1 MQTICL
7 PMTFSINDLMN
18 HPQVREFLHGR
29 EQNYLDDLKWLDED
43 LDKKNKE
50 EEENRRIQEEN
61 ISRLNH
67 ARLLD
72 EEERTRAAWTMTR
85 LLLADSDSDS
95 DSEEFTYESAYESDN
110 SDNMSLICEPEDPPQ
125 IRRSTKSEGP
135 TDEESK
141 TQDIASSALGAK
153 FQMNKRSLFN
163 NDDTSWMIKKKVILE
178 YLGESIEGSGWDR
191 KVFLKLLYTDKNY
204 VSWSDLL
211 KDNGVKFRKNYT
223 TGTYV
228 IGAGNGWKNWKN
240 EKKEYHCES
249 LHFVKQIYD
258 AMAKRQK

>member
-1 MQTICL
+1 
-7 PMTFSINDLMN
+7 MTLSIKDLLN
-18 HPQVREFLHGR
+18 HPGVKEALRER
-29 EQNYLDDLKWLDED
+29 EQHYLDNLKWLDED

-50 EEENRRIQEEN
+50 EEDNLRIQEEN

-67 ARLLD
+67 ALPLD
-72 EEERTRAAWTMTR
+72 EEERTRAAQTMTR
-85 LLLADSDSDS
+85 LLLADSDS
-95 DSEEFTYESAYESDN
+95 EEFTYESGYESDN

-125 IRRSTKSEGP
+125 IPRRTKSEGP

-141 TQDIASSALGAK
+141 TQEISSSVLGAK

-178 YLGESIEGSGWDR
+178 YFGGSIEDSGWDR
-191 KVFLKLLYTDKNY
+191 KVFLKLLYTDPNY

-223 TGTYV
+223 TGTHV

>member
-7 PMTFSINDLMN
+7 PMTLSIKDLLN
-18 HPQVREFLHGR
+18 HPGVKDALRER
-29 EQNYLDDLKWLDED
+29 EQHYLDNLKWLDED

-50 EEENRRIQEEN
+50 EEDNLRIQEEN
-61 ISRLNH
+61 ISRLNR
-67 ARLLD
+67 AARCDRLRLL
-72 EEERTRAAWTMTR
+72 AW
-85 LLLADSDSDS
+85 LDSDS
-95 DSEEFTYESAYESDN
+95 DSEEFTYESDYESDN
-110 SDNMSLICEPEDPPQ
+110 SDNTSLICEPEDPSQ

-141 TQDIASSALGAK
+141 TQEIASSALGAK

-178 YLGESIEGSGWDR
+178 YFGGSIKDSGWDR
-191 KVFLKLLYTDKNY
+191 KVFLKLLYTDPNY

-223 TGTYV
+223 TGTHV